1 MYSGFEILLDTLRAY
16 QKHTTLQ
23 QRICELGIEK
33 TSCETLDRTKTQ
45 ELIDFYCEHA
55 QKLWAK
61 IGYVEKAKVVPLF
74 EDEKFKMIFEQKFM
88 Q

>member
-1 MYSGFEILLDTLRAY
+1 MYSVFEILVDTLKAY
-16 QKHTTLQ
+16 QKHTTLH

-33 TSCETLDRTKTQ
+33 SSCENLDRAKTQ

-61 IGYVEKAKVVPLF
+61 IGFVEKAKVVPLY
-74 EDEKFKMIFEQKFM
+74 EDEKFKMIFDQKFM